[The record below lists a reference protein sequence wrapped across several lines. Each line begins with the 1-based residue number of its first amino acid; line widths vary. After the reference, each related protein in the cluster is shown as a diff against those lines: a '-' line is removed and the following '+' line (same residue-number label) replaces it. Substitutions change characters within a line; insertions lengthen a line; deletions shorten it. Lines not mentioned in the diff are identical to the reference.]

1 MTDPS
6 HEVMD
11 RDSAHQRCAVTIGIE
26 DRGRGRVKAFFE
38 LLGKAMQSTGM
49 TLRLCLLMLVAA
61 AAYAISQ
68 LK

>member
-1 MTDPS
+1 
-6 HEVMD
+6 
-11 RDSAHQRCAVTIGIE
+11 
-26 DRGRGRVKAFFE
+26 VKAFFE

-61 AAYAISQ
+61 TAYVISQ

>member
-1 MTDPS
+1 MKS
-6 HEVMD
+6 
-11 RDSAHQRCAVTIGIE
+11 
-26 DRGRGRVKAFFE
+26 FFE

-61 AAYAISQ
+61 AAYAISH